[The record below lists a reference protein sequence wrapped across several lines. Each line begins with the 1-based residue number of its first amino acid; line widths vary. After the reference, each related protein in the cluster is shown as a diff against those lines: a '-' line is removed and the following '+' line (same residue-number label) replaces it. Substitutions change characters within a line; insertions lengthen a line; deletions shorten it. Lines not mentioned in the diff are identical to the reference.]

1 VVGLGN
7 PGRQYAQNRHNVGFT
22 FVRAVA
28 KNWGVRLRKR
38 SFSSKIKWTE
48 RGGEKILL
56 ATPQTY
62 MNNSG
67 EALKHIVS
75 SGGFDLNHVVVV
87 YDDLDIPLG
96 DIRIR
101 KEGGAGTHKGM
112 SSIIHELGQM
122 CFPRIRVGIGPLPS
136 GIDATDFVLS
146 SFLDEEMP
154 LLNQGLGK
162 AQEALDLILER
173 NIESAMNL
181 YNQRTSP
188 NPENGVPLKKIPGSE
203 IF

>member
-1 VVGLGN
+1 MWAVVGLGN
-7 PGRQYAQNRHNVGFT
+7 PGKLYASTRHNVGYT

-28 KNWGVRLRKR
+28 KGWGVRLRKR

-48 RGGEKILL
+48 REGQKILL

-67 EALKHIVS
+67 LAVKHIVQ
-75 SGGFDLNHVVVV
+75 SGGIPLDRVVVV

-101 KEGGAGTHKGM
+101 KEGGAGTHRGM
-112 SSIIHELGQM
+112 TSIVGEMGNV

-136 GIDATDFVLS
+136 GVEATDFVLS
-146 SFLDEEMP
+146 SFLDGELP
-154 LLNQGLGK
+154 LLEQGLAK
-162 AQEALDLILER
+162 ARNALGLILDDK
-173 NIESAMNL
+173 IDLAMNL
-181 YNQRTSP
+181 HNQRLQSG
-188 NPENGVPLKKIPGSE
+188 PES
-203 IF
+203 